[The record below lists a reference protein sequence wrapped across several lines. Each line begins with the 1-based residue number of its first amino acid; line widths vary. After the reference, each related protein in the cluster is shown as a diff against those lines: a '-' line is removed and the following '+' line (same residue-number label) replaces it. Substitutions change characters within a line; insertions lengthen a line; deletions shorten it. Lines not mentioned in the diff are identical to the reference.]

1 MTNFHTVYIAAGLMA
16 VGAAGCNWGGASNP
30 SQQAATPNDS
40 QPNDIP
46 AAGGKANDLPPGD
59 LADNVDLLGIGD
71 IRPSNNPQRDVA
83 DPYYYTGQAPPEWQL
98 AEWANSDPL
107 TLESLRGGV
116 VVVHFWT
123 DDSQR
128 SMAAMQLLAEEFGSR
143 KVTFVGVYCSQGRLV
158 ETQWRV
164 AQARAKQW
172 GAAFPLAYDRQW
184 RTLTEWW
191 LSRYDNLPLTPTFV
205 LDPAGEVIHLHPGPE
220 LFPSDDP
227 VEYLC
232 NEDFQALR
240 KAIGR
245 GLAGQLAESRR
256 Q

>member
-1 MTNFHTVYIAAGLMA
+1 MTKFHAICFTVGWIAAS
-16 VGAAGCNWGGASNP
+16 AAGCNWGGASNP
-30 SQQAATPNDS
+30 SQQAATSNNS
-40 QPNDIP
+40 QPNEDS
-46 AAGGKANDLPPGD
+46 AANGASDQAPGD
-59 LADNVDLLGIGD
+59 FANNVDLLGIGG

-83 DPYYYTGQAPPEWQL
+83 DPYYYTGQALPEWQL

-107 TLESLRGGV
+107 TLESLRGRV

-128 SMAAMQLLAEEFGSR
+128 SMQAMQQLANEFPAQ
-143 KVTFVGVYCSQGRLV
+143 KVTFVGAYCSQGRLL
-158 ETQWRV
+158 EAQWRD
-164 AQARAKQW
+164 ALTRAREW
-172 GAAFPLAYDRQW
+172 GVTFPLAYDRQW

-227 VEYLC
+227 VERLC
-232 NEDFQALR
+232 NDDFQSLR
-240 KAIGR
+240 AAIGR